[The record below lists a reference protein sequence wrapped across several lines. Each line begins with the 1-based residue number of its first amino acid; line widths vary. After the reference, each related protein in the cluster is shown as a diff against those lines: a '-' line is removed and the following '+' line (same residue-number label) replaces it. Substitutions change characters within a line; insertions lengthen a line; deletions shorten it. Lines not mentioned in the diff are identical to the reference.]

1 MMGLKESVYWC
12 SWLCSQLILNLTA
25 ILLFLS
31 IAYFL
36 QVFHLNSLFICFLVF
51 FFYASAMVSMSF
63 FFSVFFSQPKTATTF
78 AWFFFFIQLVIS
90 AIFQY
95 FLFKKDDFISYFLVY
110 SFSLFFPPIPLG
122 TSFLFI
128 PSPPL
133 LHLFPPR
140 HSSFSVSPLLI
151 PSSSLSFLSFYCSFS
166 LLPPLL
172 LFLLSFVSFLFLC
185 PPAAVLPLI
194 TSTQPIFHY

>member
-122 TSFLFI
+122 TSFLSI
-128 PSPPL
+128 PSPLYFISLLLAILVSLFLRFCLPL
-133 LHLFPPR
+133 L
-140 HSSFSVSPLLI
+140 S
-151 PSSSLSFLSFYCSFS
+151 PSSPFIVPSLSFLSF
-166 LLPPLL
+166 
-172 LFLLSFVSFLFLC
+172 LFLFSPFSPFFSF
-185 PPAAVLPLI
+185 ALPQRY
-194 TSTQPIFHY
+194 SR